1 MDKNSTPKRL
11 PGTGKKSGDEGLQ
24 EKGQEVRNQALS
36 LYPAFKLTEGGKE
49 IDLSDYKMEW
59 TFYKLPETSGFKM
72 ARRV

>member
-24 EKGQEVRNQALS
+24 EKGASRLSEPLS
-36 LYPAFKLTEGGKE
+36 LKL
-49 IDLSDYKMEW
+49 DLLRVHEDIWPE
-59 TFYKLPETSGFKM
+59 YKLPQTSGFKM